1 MISFNMPFNV
11 IFLIPIDKVSTIFC
25 PENIEFAN
33 AALQNIY
40 NLQII
45 SSSPYIFI
53 KGRII
58 PVARHTKTTFINA
71 GFCSRAH
78 HFV

>member
-1 MISFNMPFNV
+1 MISFNMPFKV

-40 NLQII
+40 NL
-45 SSSPYIFI
+45 
-53 KGRII
+53 
-58 PVARHTKTTFINA
+58 
-71 GFCSRAH
+71 
-78 HFV
+78 